1 MSVLHILNKMNE
13 AMKIFLET
21 ACTFPRLQEK
31 RDAALDII
39 YEKLTIIPIQ
49 KAWRS
54 KTLKDSTI
62 NSSNKRHFEENTIIS
77 DCVKRSC
84 YR

>member
-1 MSVLHILNKMNE
+1 MNE

-21 ACTFPRLQEK
+21 ACTFPTSQEK

-39 YEKLTIIPIQ
+39 FTKLTVIPIQ

-54 KTLKDSTI
+54 KE
-62 NSSNKRHFEENTIIS
+62 KR
-77 DCVKRSC
+77 KRSRC
-84 YR
+84 I

>member
-1 MSVLHILNKMNE
+1 MNE

-21 ACTFPRLQEK
+21 ACTFPRCQEK

-39 YEKLTIIPIQ
+39 YEKLTVIPIQ

-54 KTLKDSTI
+54 KE
-62 NSSNKRHFEENTIIS
+62 KR
-77 DCVKRSC
+77 KRSH
-84 YR
+84 YI